1 MKYDSAGAFKAINRV
16 SFTIKRC
23 LGPIL
28 VKVSGFLGEEIMR
41 FKRFCKKLREVREIK
56 ISAILKSKIFFSSV
70 YVTFSSPSDFLF
82 FCVISQS
89 HIKNRHLNHF
99 NSMLL

>member
-41 FKRFCKKLREVREIK
+41 FKRFCKKLREVREI
-56 ISAILKSKIFFSSV
+56 SAILKSKIFFQ
-70 YVTFSSPSDFLF
+70 LF
-82 FCVISQS
+82 
-89 HIKNRHLNHF
+89 
-99 NSMLL
+99 M

>member
-28 VKVSGFLGEEIMR
+28 VKVYGFLGEEIMR
-41 FKRFCKKLREVREIK
+41 FKRFCKKLREV
-56 ISAILKSKIFFSSV
+56 
-70 YVTFSSPSDFLF
+70 
-82 FCVISQS
+82 
-89 HIKNRHLNHF
+89 
-99 NSMLL
+99 

>member
-56 ISAILKSKIFFSSV
+56 IFSYFKIKNIFFKCLCNI
-70 YVTFSSPSDFLF
+70 FQ
-82 FCVISQS
+82 SQ
-89 HIKNRHLNHF
+89 
-99 NSMLL
+99 